1 MSTNSTGGGG
11 RGGGSGRGWRGRGSG
26 GWRGRGGGWR
36 GGGGGWRGGGGGW
49 RGRAG
54 GSWRGTNKNSRGGG
68 MMPPPNMC
76 RISSQSSQC
85 ADVSRLGTSQQR
97 ITSLLPQTPTPYKG
111 WQLYMNEGYSEGSEA
126 VTFVKA
132 FEKYFHQIRPSMQRE
147 DIEERRAFTV
157 NLEMLLADE
166 MIKKKI
172 PEISDLVIT
181 APDRIISCLGLA
193 MHQLLTE
200 EVETELKREAAEVL
214 AEGSEVADNTALDDL
229 LPEANL
235 PLIHARLVN
244 QTKLTKLKN
253 LKANCY
259 GRLVSV
265 KGTVVRV
272 SSIKPLCTRLAFTCM
287 RCGSVQGV
295 NQTEGR
301 YTVPTSCNVQDCRTR
316 SFLPERSHKLTH
328 TVDWQHFRIQEII
341 SDDQREGGRVP
352 RTIECEVREDLVDSC
367 VPGDMITIT
376 GIVKVSQSQE
386 GRGNKGDK
394 CMFQLYVD
402 ASSVTNCKAGND
414 SASAVG
420 IEFSIKDYYAI
431 QEIQAQ
437 PNLFKL
443 LVGSL
448 CPAIYGHELVKAGL
462 ILCLFGGCTK
472 CGHDRVP
479 VRGDPHILVVGDP
492 GLGKSQML
500 QACANVAPRGVYVC
514 GNTTTTSGLTVTLCR
529 EGGSGDYA
537 LEGGALV
544 LADQGACCID
554 EFDKMSN
561 QHQALLEAME
571 QQCISIA
578 KAGIVCSLPAR
589 TSILAAANPVGGHY
603 NKAKTVSENLKMN
616 SALLSRFDLV
626 FILLDKPDEE
636 LDCLLSEH
644 VMALHSGTGGKAGE
658 VHGRGKIRK
667 QDLLDTSSILDG
679 DKSLREC
686 LKYRSDEPFD
696 PVPHQ
701 LMRKYICYS
710 RKYVQPRL
718 TPGAAKVLQQFYLD
732 LRHRHQSTN
741 STPITTRQL
750 ESLIRLTEARARCV
764 LREEATED
772 DARDVVEIMRFSMM
786 DTFSDEF
793 GLLDFQ
799 RSQHG
804 SGSSNRAQMKKFVA
818 VLQKM
823 SDKTYKSMFSIDE
836 MRQLARQAN
845 VQVGDFGDFIA
856 SLNHQGYLLKKGPKV
871 YQLLTADC

>member
-1 MSTNSTGGGG
+1 M
-11 RGGGSGRGWRGRGSG
+11 
-26 GWRGRGGGWR
+26 
-36 GGGGGWRGGGGGW
+36 
-49 RGRAG
+49 AA
-54 GSWRGTNKNSRGGG
+54 
-68 MMPPPNMC
+68 PLC
-76 RISSQSSQC
+76 RMSSQSSEC
-85 ADVSRLGTSQQR
+85 GDVSRVGMSQR
-97 ITSLLPQTPTPYKG
+97 LITSMLPQVPTPYKG
-111 WQLYMNEGYSEGSEA
+111 WLLYMNEGYSEGSEA
-126 VTFVKA
+126 VTFIKA
-132 FEKYFHQIRPSMQRE
+132 FEKYFLQLRPSVQRE
-147 DIEERRAFTV
+147 EIEERRAFTV
-157 NLEMLLADE
+157 NLKMLLADE
-166 MIKKKI
+166 VIMKEI
-172 PEISDLVIT
+172 PELPSLVINS
-181 APDRIISCLGLA
+181 PEKIISCLGLA

-200 EVETELKREAAEVL
+200 EVEAELRQEATEVL
-214 AEGSEVADNTALDDL
+214 AGTMEGLDDTTL
-229 LPEANL
+229 DAYVHEANL
-235 PLIHARLVN
+235 PLIHARLTDH
-244 QTKLTKLKN
+244 TKLTQLKS

-259 GRLVSV
+259 GKLVSV

-287 RCGSVQGV
+287 GCGSVQGV
-295 NQTEGR
+295 SQNEGR
-301 YTVPTSCNVQDCRTR
+301 YTVPTSCHVQECRAR
-316 SFLPERSHKLTH
+316 SFVPDRSHKLTH
-328 TVDWQHFRIQEII
+328 TVDWQNFRIQEII
-341 SDDQREGGRVP
+341 SDDQKEGGRVP

-394 CMFQLYVD
+394 CMFQLYID
-402 ASSVTNCKAGND
+402 ASSVTNCKGGND

-431 QEIQAQ
+431 QEIQAE

-472 CGHDRVP
+472 SGHDRVS

-500 QACANVAPRGVYVC
+500 QACANIAPRGVYVC

-571 QQCISIA
+571 QQSISIA

-644 VMALHSGTGGKAGE
+644 VMALHSGT
-658 VHGRGKIRK
+658 RGKTGKVLPLKVRR
-667 QDLLDTSSILDG
+667 QDLLNSSIIDEEKPL
-679 DKSLREC
+679 SER

-696 PVPHQ
+696 PIPHQ

-710 RKYVQPRL
+710 RKYVRPRL
-718 TPGAAKVLQQFYLD
+718 TPGAAKILQQFYLD
-732 LRHRHQSTN
+732 LRQHHQNNS

-772 DARDVVEIMRFSMM
+772 DARDVVEVMRFSMM

-804 SGSSNRAQMKKFVA
+804 SGSSNRGQMKKFVA
-818 VLQKM
+818 VLQRM
-823 SDKTYKSMFSIDE
+823 SEKTYKSLYNTDE
-836 MRQLARQAN
+836 MKQLARQAN
-845 VQVGDFGDFIA
+845 IQVADFGDFIA
-856 SLNHQGYLLKKGPKV
+856 NLNHQGYLLKKGPKI
-871 YQLLTADC
+871 YQLQTADY